1 MSQNPY
7 QPTRTYGGSVAD
19 TGVDARTTFLKKT
32 YLHLLGALL
41 AFVGIE
47 ALILNVFDAQLAGI
61 VGMMTGGLGGYAWL
75 VVLGAFMAVSWVA
88 DRWAHSSTSR
98 EMQYLGLGLYVFA
111 QAIIFIP
118 LMYIA
123 SKFGGG
129 NDVIWSAGIVTG
141 IIFGGLTL
149 IVLVTKADFS
159 FLRWALVITSV
170 VAVGA
175 IIASIVMGF
184 SLGIW
189 FTAAMIVFASGM
201 ILYNTSNVL
210 HHYNTEQYVAASL
223 ALFASVALM
232 LWYVIQLFMS
242 FDD

>member
-7 QPTRTYGGSVAD
+7 QPTNTYGGSVAAS
-19 TGVDARTTFLKKT
+19 GVDARATFLKKT

-41 AFVGIE
+41 AFVAIE
-47 ALILNVFDAQLAGI
+47 AFILNVFDAQLGGI
-61 VGMMTGGLGGYAWL
+61 VQTMTGGYMWL
-75 VVLGAFMAVSWVA
+75 VVLGAFMGVSWIA

-98 EMQYLGLGLYVFA
+98 EMQYLGLGLYVLA
-111 QAIIFIP
+111 QAVIFVP

-123 SKFGGG
+123 TKFGGE
-129 NDVIWSAGIVTG
+129 DVIWSAGIVTG
-141 IIFGGLTL
+141 VIFGGLTL

-159 FLRWALVITSV
+159 FLRWALVIGSV

-175 IIASIVMGF
+175 IVASIIMGF

-189 FTAAMIVFASGM
+189 FSAAMIVFAAGM

-210 HHYNTEQYVAASL
+210 HHYNSEQYVAASL

-232 LWYVIQLFMS
+232 LWYVIQLFMA
-242 FDD
+242 FDE